1 VIRFRCPVCGK
12 TLKVPDNK
20 AGRSILCPVC
30 QESAM
35 VPAESTSSSSLVE
48 QPPAQPSEQPRGL
61 FRGMRGWLRV
71 AFVLVAG
78 VGLVSLFLAVA
89 GPLLRLSEET
99 LESVRGD
106 ARIVVPGCL
115 VLLMAL
121 IYAHLTTCP
130 ACGRPWARM
139 DGETASL
146 ERHVSEMGAVRQV
159 RATRQ
164 ATYVCKY
171 CLHRWSATFTE
182 EYQEAARPRRRE

>member
-1 VIRFRCPVCGK
+1 PCSGSPLTPCRSPFVIRFRCPVCGK

-20 AGRSILCPVC
+20 AGRSILCPLC
-30 QESAM
+30 HESAM
-35 VPAESTSSSSLVE
+35 VPAESTSSSSLVD
-48 QPPAQPSEQPRGL
+48 QPPAQPSEQRPGL

-99 LESVRGD
+99 VESVRSD
-106 ARIVVPGCL
+106 ARVVVPGCL

-121 IYAHLTTCP
+121 VYAHLTTCP
-130 ACGRPWARM
+130 ACGKPWARM

-146 ERHVSEMGAVRQV
+146 ERHVSEVGAV
-159 RATRQ
+159 
-164 ATYVCKY
+164 
-171 CLHRWSATFTE
+171 
-182 EYQEAARPRRRE
+182 